1 MMMSKSKGFIEAEIS
16 KALTSWEKEYLGRG
30 SVSVKTN
37 ILNDMIIVTL
47 QGVLTPAEYAVCQT
61 KEGRY
66 SIKKLR
72 SDLVESGYDLLK
84 KLVLEI
90 TGETVISFHT
100 DISTRT
106 GERIIIFKLPLNYEE
121 TFS

>member
-1 MMMSKSKGFIEAEIS
+1 MSKSKGFIEAEIS